1 MSVAKDALK
10 LAVAVTNSASVTNPA
25 SNEELKSSNAF
36 MSVAKDALN
45 AVGEPEMVA
54 AVNERIN
61 VAFAPNDPDI
71 LSAICAELE
80 IVPAATTPVNPDPS
94 PVKEPE
100 YDPVNA
106 TSALFEYIK
115 FASLASWDILLPDT
129 IIFFQVAMLCNYLV
143 SRLL

>member
-36 MSVAKDALN
+36 MSVAIDALN
-45 AVGEPEMVA
+45 WVDEPEIVA
-54 AVNERIN
+54 ASNERIN
-61 VAFAPNDPDI
+61 AAFAPNDPEI
-71 LSAICAELE
+71 SPAICAELD

-100 YDPVNA
+100 
-106 TSALFEYIK
+106 
-115 FASLASWDILLPDT
+115 
-129 IIFFQVAMLCNYLV
+129 
-143 SRLL
+143 

>member
-1 MSVAKDALK
+1 MSVAKEALR

-25 SNEELKSSNAF
+25 SKEELKSSNAF
-36 MSVAKDALN
+36 MSVAMLAD
-45 AVGEPEMVA
+45 VDVIDPEIVA
-54 AVNERIN
+54 ASNERIN
-61 VAFAPNDPDI
+61 AAFAPNDPDI
-71 LSAICAELE
+71 SSAICAELE

-129 IIFFQVAMLCNYLV
+129 INFFQVAMLCNYLV